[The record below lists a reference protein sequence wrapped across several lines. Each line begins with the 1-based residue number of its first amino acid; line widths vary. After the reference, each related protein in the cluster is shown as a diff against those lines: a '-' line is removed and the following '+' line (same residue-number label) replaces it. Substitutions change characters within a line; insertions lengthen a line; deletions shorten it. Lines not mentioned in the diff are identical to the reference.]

1 MISLKLACNA
11 QLIDVEDP
19 YIAMEEQALAGCHA
33 LHQMTQST
41 LAVDIGGSGLKATVL
56 DANGAFACERIRME
70 TPVGAHPDAMVAML
84 AEFVRELPG
93 YTRISAGFPGMV
105 RDGIVLTAPN
115 LGNDAWS
122 GYDLATALQVA
133 IGRPARVAN
142 DADVQGLAV
151 IANNGVEMVCT
162 LGTGFGTALYQDG
175 HMCPHLE
182 ISQQPF
188 RKGESYDEQ
197 IGDAA
202 RREIGNGKWQKRVLK
217 AIDNM
222 RTLTHFDRLY
232 LGGGNAKKLS
242 VELPSDITTI
252 DNLAGLSG
260 GAALWRD

>member
-1 MISLKLACNA
+1 
-11 QLIDVEDP
+11 
-19 YIAMEEQALAGCHA
+19 MEEQALVGSHA
-33 LHQMTQST
+33 LHQMAQST
-41 LAVDIGGSGLKATVL
+41 LAVDIGGSGLKAAIL
-56 DANGAFACERIRME
+56 DPNGVFTSDRIRME
-70 TPVGAHPDAMVAML
+70 TPIGAHPDAMVAML

-93 YTRISAGFPGMV
+93 FTRISAGFPGMV
-105 RDGIVLTAPN
+105 RNGIVLTAPN

-122 GYDLATALQVA
+122 GYDLANALQKA
-133 IGRPARVAN
+133 IGQPARVAN

-151 IANNGVEMVCT
+151 IAGIGVEMVLT

-175 HMCPHLE
+175 QMCPHLE

-188 RKGESYDEQ
+188 RKGQSYDEH

-202 RREIGNGKWQKRVLK
+202 RREAGNGKWQKRVLK

-232 LGGGNAKKLS
+232 IGGGNAKKLT
-242 VELPSDITTI
+242 VELPSNITII

-260 GAALWRD
+260 GVALWRD